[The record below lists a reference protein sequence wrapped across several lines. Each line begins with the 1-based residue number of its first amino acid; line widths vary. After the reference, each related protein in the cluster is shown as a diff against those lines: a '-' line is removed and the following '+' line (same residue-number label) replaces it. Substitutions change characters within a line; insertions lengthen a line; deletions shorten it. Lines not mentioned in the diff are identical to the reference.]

1 MKKIPERMC
10 VVCRKMFPKNELIRV
25 VKNENGVYEVDT
37 TGKKNG
43 RGAYV
48 CSDCVSKCVDKKLL
62 DKILKAHIEDNVYT
76 DIEEYGHKQD

>member
-10 VVCRKMFPKNELIRV
+10 VVCRNMFPKNELIRV
-25 VKNENGVYEVDT
+25 VKNEEGVYEVDQ

-48 CSDCVSKCVDKKLL
+48 CPDCINKCVDKKLL
-62 DKILKAHIEDNVYT
+62 DKILKTRIDENVYT

>member
-10 VVCRKMFPKNELIRV
+10 VVCRKMFPKNELVRV
-25 VKNENGVYEVDT
+25 VKNADGVYEVDT

-48 CSDCVSKCVDKKLL
+48 CADCINKCVDKKLL
-62 DKILKAHIEDNVYT
+62 DKILKAHIDENVYT
-76 DIEEYGHKQD
+76 EIEGYGKDKN